1 MPKNP
6 RNIELGKIH
15 MAAKQL
21 GMNDDAYRDMLWI
34 IARVRST
41 KDLDEQGRKIVIN
54 HLKKCGAVF
63 TSNKK
68 RPKPAASRLALI
80 SKVRAFMAE
89 AHRPDAY
96 ADGMAKRMFGV
107 DCYEWLDTSQ
117 LHKMVA
123 ALTYDAKR
131 HNRRTQ

>member
-1 MPKNP
+1 MNKGA

-21 GMNDDAYRDMLWI
+21 GLTDTAYRDMLWVV
-34 IARVRST
+34 ARVRSA
-41 KDLDEQGRKIVIN
+41 KDLDEHSRKRVIE

-63 TSNKK
+63 KSNK
-68 RPKPAASRLALI
+68 RIKPTTSKKALVG
-80 SKVRAFMAE
+80 KVRAFMAE
-89 AHRPDAY
+89 AKRPDSY
-96 ADGMAKRMFGV
+96 ADGMAKRMFSV
-107 DCYEWLDTSQ
+107 ECYEWLDAGQ
-117 LHKMVA
+117 LHKLVA